1 MGKQKSEHGDDREYY
16 FESYKDFAWRFRLW
30 LVAYGIGLPAVIVSS
45 KELWAVVKTSCDA
58 RFALWMPLVGVGIQ
72 VFVTWVF
79 KTCMWY
85 CDRHAKKVLPAESL
99 RYRSALWITDR
110 YYLEMILD
118 FVTLGLYVYST
129 FILLKILLNS

>member
-1 MGKQKSEHGDDREYY
+1 MGKQKPEHGDDREYY
-16 FESYKDFAWRFRLW
+16 FESYKAFAWRFRLW
-30 LVAYGIGLPAVIVSS
+30 LVAYGIGLPVVIVSN

-58 RFALWMPLVGVGIQ
+58 RFVLWMPLIGLGIQ

-85 CDRHAKKVLPAESL
+85 CDRYAKKVLPAESL
-99 RYRSALWITDR
+99 YYRTALWITDR

-118 FVTLGLYVYST
+118 FVTLGLYAYST
-129 FILLKILLNS
+129 FVLLKLLLNA